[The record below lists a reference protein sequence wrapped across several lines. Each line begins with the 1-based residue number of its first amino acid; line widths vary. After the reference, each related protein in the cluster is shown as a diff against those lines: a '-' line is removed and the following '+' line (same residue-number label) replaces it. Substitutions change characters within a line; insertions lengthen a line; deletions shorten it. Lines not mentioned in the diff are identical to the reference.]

1 MALLVGIFA
10 DTFVVLFAGMDE
22 EMRRIGV
29 ICMVSQCIAL
39 PIHGWGASVN
49 MLCAGLGNAKG
60 ALILSTSRQG
70 TCFLPILY
78 PLAWAFGAVGI
89 AIVQALADILT
100 LFLAVPILR
109 GVKKKI
115 AAAQAELNVQ

>member
-1 MALLVGIFA
+1 
-10 DTFVVLFAGMDE
+10 
-22 EMRRIGV
+22 
-29 ICMVSQCIAL
+29 
-39 PIHGWGASVN
+39 

-78 PLAWAFGAVGI
+78 PLAWAFGAFGI
-89 AIVQALADILT
+89 AIVQALADILS
-100 LFLAVPILR
+100 LVLAVPIFR

-115 AAAQAELNVQ
+115 AAAQAELDAQQAANA